1 MCTAISLYTKQRYH
15 YLARTM
21 DFAFEFNGIPT
32 IVPRHYHY
40 QFDLDSDMRLEY
52 GFVGTN
58 LKVGRYRFGDGINEK
73 GLAISNHYFT
83 GEASYSTHKR
93 YGYFNLAPEE
103 FIVWVLGFNKSISE
117 LKQKVK
123 KIQL

>member
-52 GFVGTN
+52 G
-58 LKVGRYRFGDGINEK
+58 L
-73 GLAISNHYFT
+73 L
-83 GEASYSTHKR
+83 
-93 YGYFNLAPEE
+93 
-103 FIVWVLGFNKSISE
+103 E
-117 LKQKVK
+117 L
-123 KIQL
+123 I

>member
-40 QFDLDSDMRLEY
+40 QFDLDSDTRLEY

-73 GLAISNHYFT
+73 GLAISIIT
-83 GEASYSTHKR
+83 S
-93 YGYFNLAPEE
+93 L
-103 FIVWVLGFNKSISE
+103 
-117 LKQKVK
+117 VK
-123 KIQL
+123 LHTVPINVMVILT